1 MREPERDPG
10 RLQDILSAAEN
21 VSEFV
26 EGLDFERFCSD
37 KLHYFAILKNVEII
51 GEAAYMLSDVF
62 KDSHPEIPW
71 KEIIRMRHVL
81 VHGYA
86 VVLPELLWE
95 TVQVDI
101 PTLVSLLKNGGLA
114 ANTVAD

>member
-1 MREPERDPG
+1 MREPDRDPG
-10 RLQDILSAAEN
+10 RIQDILSAAAN
-21 VSEFV
+21 VSEFAA
-26 EGLDFERFCSD
+26 GLDFEQFCSD

-51 GEAAYMLSDVF
+51 GEAAYMISESF
-62 KDSHPEIPW
+62 KDAHPEIPW
-71 KEIIRMRHVL
+71 KGIIRMRHVL

-101 PTLVSLLKNGGLA
+101 PALVRMLNNVGA
-114 ANTVAD
+114 

>member
-10 RLQDILSAAEN
+10 RIQDILTAAAN
-21 VSEFV
+21 VSEFAAD
-26 EGLDFERFCSD
+26 LDFEQFCSD

-51 GEAAYMLSDVF
+51 GEAAYMISEYF

-71 KEIIRMRHVL
+71 KDMIRMRHVL

-86 VVLPELLWE
+86 EVLPEILWE

-101 PTLVSLLKNGGLA
+101 PSLISLLKN
-114 ANTVAD
+114 TM

>member
-10 RLQDILSAAEN
+10 RIQDILTAAAN
-21 VSEFV
+21 VSEFAAD
-26 EGLDFERFCSD
+26 LDFEQFCSD

-51 GEAAYMLSDVF
+51 GEAAYMISESF

-71 KEIIRMRHVL
+71 KDMIRMRHVL

-86 VVLPELLWE
+86 EVLPEILWE

-101 PTLVSLLKNGGLA
+101 PSLISLLKN
-114 ANTVAD
+114 TM

>member
-10 RLQDILSAAEN
+10 RIQDILTAAAN
-21 VSEFV
+21 VSEFAA
-26 EGLDFERFCSD
+26 GLDFEQFCSD

-51 GEAAYMLSDVF
+51 GEASYMISESF
-62 KDSHPEIPW
+62 KASHPEIPW

-86 VVLPELLWE
+86 VVLPEILWE

-101 PTLVSLLKNGGLA
+101 PSLVFLLKN
-114 ANTVAD
+114 TM